1 MSLLVVVRS
10 DARAEALL
18 RWASCYTDGNFEELY
33 VLDCRESEHETTST
47 WQSLEDEAFPNVSYR
62 NILEELDSK
71 ERIEIH
77 YLSVKSPDAYQTVM
91 REQQTLKPKLLLLDR
106 NQDQDSNFEVKYIE
120 RLLNDVHCAV
130 MVVRLG
136 ATDGGNFKTLI
147 PVGGGPHSRFA
158 LKLVSSAAH
167 IQPTAFFVEPDADEV
182 SLDVGYARLNKIL
195 NTAGVDVEEVK
206 AKAVISENVSRAIAS
221 EVDEGGYGML
231 MLGAPDAGSLRR
243 KLFGTIAD
251 KYLKDKEGTAVGVI
265 RAAKPM
271 RHRMRASVERF
282 LHLSIPQLSR
292 EERIGLFSDV
302 EDKSIW
308 SFDFAALMLLAT
320 TIASFG
326 LLADSGA
333 VVIGAMLVA
342 PLMTPLL
349 GGGLALV
356 QGNLPLWKRCQKSV
370 LLGFFA
376 ALAVGVCAGMLAKL
390 FGIYLTNELAARGN
404 PTCLDLGIAFS
415 SGLAASYCLA
425 RPKLSGAL
433 AGVAIAA
440 ALVPPIATTG
450 ICLILGE
457 MEVVRGS
464 ALLFGTNVVAIV
476 FGSALNFYAAGI
488 RGRSGASGIWSRRVF
503 IVVALGSI
511 GLAVPLT
518 SSLIGTLAR
527 NESIL
532 NVLNEGIKG
541 SEKVLSVSKGGVD
554 SEGKL
559 IIDVLVEAPGMVS
572 QATLAEIKR
581 GLEEAY
587 KGKYQGV
594 VIRVETKVVQEL

>member
-91 REQQTLKPKLLLLDR
+91 REQQALKPKLLLLDR

-404 PTCLDLGIAFS
+404 PTCLDLGIAV
-415 SGLAASYCLA
+415 SYTHLTL
-425 RPKLSGAL
+425 P
-433 AGVAIAA
+433 
-440 ALVPPIATTG
+440 T
-450 ICLILGE
+450 IC
-457 MEVVRGS
+457 
-464 ALLFGTNVVAIV
+464 
-476 FGSALNFYAAGI
+476 
-488 RGRSGASGIWSRRVF
+488 
-503 IVVALGSI
+503 
-511 GLAVPLT
+511 
-518 SSLIGTLAR
+518 
-527 NESIL
+527 
-532 NVLNEGIKG
+532 
-541 SEKVLSVSKGGVD
+541 SV
-554 SEGKL
+554 
-559 IIDVLVEAPGMVS
+559 
-572 QATLAEIKR
+572 
-581 GLEEAY
+581 
-587 KGKYQGV
+587 
-594 VIRVETKVVQEL
+594 